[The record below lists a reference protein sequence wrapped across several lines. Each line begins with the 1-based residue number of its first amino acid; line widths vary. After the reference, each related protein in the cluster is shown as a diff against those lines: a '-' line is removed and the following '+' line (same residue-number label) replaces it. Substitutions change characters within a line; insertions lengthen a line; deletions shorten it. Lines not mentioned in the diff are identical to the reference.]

1 MLKVRYNG
9 QQKLATFFATLLQN
23 ELNTV
28 GMLRFIPPTFKPA
41 LQQNQ
46 VVAGC
51 EKLSQ
56 KVESHRP
63 KANLSY
69 RK

>member
-9 QQKLATFFATLLQN
+9 QQKVATFFATLLQN

-46 VVAGC
+46 VVCRLRKVVAESRVLPAKG
-51 EKLSQ
+51 KL
-56 KVESHRP
+56 V
-63 KANLSY
+63 L
-69 RK
+69 

>member
-9 QQKLATFFATLLQN
+9 QQKLATFFCDIAAKRVEYRWGVALYT
-23 ELNTV
+23 
-28 GMLRFIPPTFKPA
+28 TFKPA

-56 KVESHRP
+56 KVESYRP